1 MPIKWSAITLA
12 LLSSTVL
19 AQPQHQHTSTAAAPK
34 ACQHGAACKTSE
46 AFLASLPSTTHL
58 GGWYIG
64 LNGGGSVAIFIFI
77 LNELP
82 LGATTPPMHKT
93 A

>member
-19 AQPQHQHTSTAAAPK
+19 AQPQHQHTSAAAAPK

-46 AFLASLPSTTHL
+46 AFLASLPSSTHL

-64 LNGGGSVAIFIFI
+64 LNGGLSWVSKIFDF
-77 LNELP
+77 L
-82 LGATTPPMHKT
+82 K
-93 A
+93 